1 MMGRVLLCMALFA
14 EIFLFSSCTDETLDM
29 ENPNVGTFVNQLK
42 SGKLTNESFEV
53 LSYFTTDDIGAL
65 LTYADDLTEVTSFP
79 LAPVSYNAGGKFRFG
94 ECVLWVIETIRMGQ
108 IASLGCKMVHSD
120 SSNYG
125 GIYFL
130 TDEEYLEAV
139 DLYRHWW
146 KFHDIPQTLWVVDAC
161 HDDPL
166 CGSEYMWW

>member
-1 MMGRVLLCMALFA
+1 MGQVLLGLAMIAK
-14 EIFLFSSCTDETLDM
+14 ISFLTSCSDDALDM
-29 ENPNVGTFVNQLK
+29 ENPKVETFVSQLK
-42 SGKLTNESFEV
+42 AGKLSSESSDV
-53 LSYFTTDDIGAL
+53 LSHFTTDDIGAL

-108 IASLGCKMVHSD
+108 KASLGCKMVHSD
-120 SSNYG
+120 SANYG

-130 TDEEYLEAV
+130 TDEEFLDAV

-146 KFHDIPQTLWVVDAC
+146 NYRDIPQSLWVVDAC